1 MFAYNLA
8 FALASIVSFSWSL
21 EAESSGFFTNYDTIG
36 TYAGPITYNLPPGPS
51 LSPTPTVTLG
61 FVVAQM
67 KGNPS
72 WGTPWSDD
80 LSILDTDV
88 EEFAFDW
95 VGDSSSEPIT
105 ITLGQSSYLLK
116 AIIQTD
122 YHSQTWYG
130 TGFGTAQRMG
140 YWDSQVGYQF
150 IYNGGS

>member
-1 MFAYNLA
+1 MLAYNIA
-8 FALASIVSFSWSL
+8 IAIASSFHFSWSL
-21 EAESSGFFTNYDTIG
+21 EAESTGFFTGYDTIG
-36 TYAGPITYNLPPGPS
+36 TYAGPISFDLPPGPS

-61 FVVAQM
+61 YVVAQM

-80 LSILDTDV
+80 LSVLGTDS

-95 VGDSSSEPIT
+95 VGDSSEPVT
-105 ITLGQSSYLLK
+105 FTFAQSSYLLK